1 MSYDITGKL
10 IVIGDVQTFSS
21 GFTKRTFVIETTAD
35 RYPQTIPLEVVK
47 DKCALLDG
55 FAVGDMVTASYDL
68 RGSYHAPSD
77 RYFVNVQAWR
87 IDRDGQQRDQ
97 PTAQEARQEVDAL
110 RDQDDDDTSGM
121 PF

>member
-68 RGSYHAPSD
+68 RGNEYNGK
-77 RYFVNVQAWR
+77 YYVNVQAWR
-87 IDRDGQQRDQ
+87 IDGDGQQRDQ
-97 PTAQEARQEVDAL
+97 PTAQEARQDVDAL